1 MSAAEVTAMQQLET
15 RIVSERSPFV
25 VFTKGQVQITL
36 NEYVYA
42 PTTHTIRVPTSSRPH
57 AFLSM
62 LCRPRANL
70 ICRINWN
77 WRLTSFRGYN
87 MAAGAAETA
96 GAAAGRAAVGAGR
109 PQA

>member
-1 MSAAEVTAMQQLET
+1 MQQLET

-36 NEYVYA
+36 NEYVHA
-42 PTTHTIRVPTSSRPH
+42 PTTHTIRVPTQRVSSCSCARPH
-57 AFLSM
+57 AFLPM

-96 GAAAGRAAVGAGR
+96 GAAAGRTAGGAGR